1 MSTGID
7 EFIVTR
13 IYSDSEGESHFEDVS
28 IPLESRGEIG
38 FLSERI
44 EATSVRF
51 RNVVP
56 GYDYDFHNAPKRQLI
71 FLLDGVIQI
80 ETSLGDIRKFS
91 SGDVLLVEDTEGK
104 GHRTKNLTPVKRK
117 SAFVEIPDE
126 VDITEFVT
134 GGSKSS

>member
-13 IYSDSEGESHFEDVS
+13 IYSDSKGESHFEDVS
-28 IPLESRGEIG
+28 IPLASRGEIG
-38 FLSERI
+38 YLSENMN
-44 EATSVRF
+44 ATSVQF

-80 ETSLGDIRKFS
+80 ETSFG
-91 SGDVLLVEDTEGK
+91 
-104 GHRTKNLTPVKRK
+104 
-117 SAFVEIPDE
+117 
-126 VDITEFVT
+126 
-134 GGSKSS
+134 